1 MWFDMANILNEPD
14 VDQSYYKVF
23 RDLLDAALVRAAKGF
38 PSSPISLQNEVSLLG
53 KNVDLRTGVC
63 MSAIWEAAR
72 PAVPTTLE
80 TWIVYDEVSSVI
92 AHFERDT
99 AFQMGIAVRPFI

>member
-23 RDLLDAALVRAAKGF
+23 RDLVHPAVVRAAKAF
-38 PSSPISLQNEVSLLG
+38 PSSFASLQNEVSLLG
-53 KNVDLRTGVC
+53 KTVDLRTGLC

-72 PAVPTTLE
+72 PALPTSRE
-80 TWIVYDEVSSVI
+80 TWIVYDEVLSVI
-92 AHFERDT
+92 AKFERDM
-99 AFQMGIAVRPFI
+99 AFQIRITVRPFV

>member
-23 RDLLDAALVRAAKGF
+23 RDLVHSALVRAAKGF
-38 PSSPISLQNEVSLLG
+38 PSSFASLQNEVSLLG
-53 KNVDLRTGVC
+53 KTVDLRTGSC

-72 PAVPTTLE
+72 PAVPTSRE
-80 TWIVYDEVSSVI
+80 TWIVYEEVLAVI
-92 AHFERDT
+92 AKFERDVE
-99 AFQMGIAVRPFI
+99 FRMGITVRPFI